1 MLAED
6 ESQIWQW
13 QQLCPLGTQE
23 QCALQAFTEKREIA
37 IISERSVLFGQ
48 LLHHLHLLSC
58 VFSL

>member
-37 IISERSVLFGQ
+37 ISKRISLTYPKCVL
-48 LLHHLHLLSC
+48 
-58 VFSL
+58 SLRI